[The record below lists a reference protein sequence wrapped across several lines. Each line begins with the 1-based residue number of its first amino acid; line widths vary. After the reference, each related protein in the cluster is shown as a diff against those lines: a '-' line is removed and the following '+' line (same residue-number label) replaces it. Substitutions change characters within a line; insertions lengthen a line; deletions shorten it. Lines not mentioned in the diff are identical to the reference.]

1 MSILSSESHKADI
14 SRKISLKTVPMLQ
27 RSTIILLSLG
37 FLLIFKHLIHID
49 MLHQNFVGSSNVVD
63 SVASKSFA
71 WVEFTRLH
79 GIKKRS
85 FTTYWK
91 RR

>member
-1 MSILSSESHKADI
+1 
-14 SRKISLKTVPMLQ
+14 MLQ

-71 WVEFTRLH
+71 WVELGYSNYQFIFLST
-79 GIKKRS
+79 
-85 FTTYWK
+85 
-91 RR
+91 